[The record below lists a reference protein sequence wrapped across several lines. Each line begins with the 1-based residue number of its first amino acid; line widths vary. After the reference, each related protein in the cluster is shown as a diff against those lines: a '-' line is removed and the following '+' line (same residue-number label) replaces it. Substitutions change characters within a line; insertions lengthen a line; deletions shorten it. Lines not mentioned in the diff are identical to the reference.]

1 MKSLLL
7 CSYASERS
15 NPEKIDRWITELTR
29 HRETQLR
36 DPKQL
41 ETVEILLR
49 KARSWRARAQVQ

>member
-15 NPEKIDRWITELTR
+15 HPEKIDRWITELTR
-29 HRETQLR
+29 YRETQPR
-36 DPKQL
+36 DAKQR

>member
-15 NPEKIDRWITELTR
+15 HPEKIDRWIDELTR
-29 HRETQLR
+29 YRDTQPR

-49 KARSWRARAQVQ
+49 KARSWSSRFQVQ